1 MERLAARKVGK
12 PCCRWPKKVPRSP
25 ELQILLGNAEA
36 VPCFAQSLQPG
47 LGVRIAVV
55 GQEDAVALGR
65 SPAHPAPQLVK
76 LAETKAVRILHHHH
90 RSVGHIHSHFNDGG
104 CHQDLRLSRANSAMA
119 ASFPVPSFAREGGL
133 PANPEIPAAVASPPK
148 PGRPFQ
154 IPSPPSSTLGQ
165 TT

>member
-1 MERLAARKVGK
+1 MLPVAEKVT
-12 PCCRWPKKVPRSP
+12 RSP

-36 VPCFAQSLQPG
+36 VPRFAQSLQPG

-104 CHQDLRLSRANSAMA
+104 CHQDLRLSPGKLRHGCLFFRSLH
-119 ASFPVPSFAREGGL
+119 SPVKEAYLQIRKYPL
-133 PANPEIPAAVASPPK
+133 P
-148 PGRPFQ
+148 
-154 IPSPPSSTLGQ
+154 
-165 TT
+165 